1 MLFTNQENL
10 LCFYLVKWSRK
21 WNQGKWRGQRQME
34 DKVNPTKKE
43 KKRKRNDSPNS
54 CYILL
59 DLFIIL
65 GSHENND
72 FIQRSDFFWF
82 IGDLLFFSFSDKQI
96 QRVTCRVNG
105 WVTKAISR
113 LEDYCPP
120 PLDIKT
126 VYWQI

>member
-1 MLFTNQENL
+1 
-10 LCFYLVKWSRK
+10 
-21 WNQGKWRGQRQME
+21 ME

-72 FIQRSDFFWF
+72 FIQRSDFFEF

-96 QRVTCRVNG
+96 
-105 WVTKAISR
+105 
-113 LEDYCPP
+113 
-120 PLDIKT
+120 
-126 VYWQI
+126 

>member
-1 MLFTNQENL
+1 
-10 LCFYLVKWSRK
+10 
-21 WNQGKWRGQRQME
+21 ME

-72 FIQRSDFFWF
+72 FIQRSDFF
-82 IGDLLFFSFSDKQI
+82 
-96 QRVTCRVNG
+96 
-105 WVTKAISR
+105 
-113 LEDYCPP
+113 
-120 PLDIKT
+120 
-126 VYWQI
+126 